1 MPSMFDRNC
10 DHCGVRYR
18 GTGRNFC
25 SGTCRSIASRN
36 RIEFNCKSCGIRCSR
51 PASHAK
57 YSAAEFCSLK
67 CWYGFAKG
75 KELTGKITIRSFTC
89 LHCGK
94 VFDAR
99 PSVHERRYCT
109 MACQNAGRPPCPKR
123 RKPRIDVVCAQ
134 CGGSFKRLRCQI
146 VGIRGRFCSQTCRA
160 NYSNTVQSKTISSGI
175 ERRFFDECEMHGA
188 KLVRQVHIGKYWLD
202 AASTD
207 GRFGFEF
214 DGEYWHS
221 TDRIKRK
228 DQQKD
233 AFMKARGITVIRIP
247 EMLYRSSPLQAIS
260 MVINA

>member
-1 MPSMFDRNC
+1 
-10 DHCGVRYR
+10 
-18 GTGRNFC
+18 
-25 SGTCRSIASRN
+25 
-36 RIEFNCKSCGIRCSR
+36 
-51 PASHAK
+51 
-57 YSAAEFCSLK
+57 
-67 CWYGFAKG
+67 
-75 KELTGKITIRSFTC
+75 
-89 LHCGK
+89 
-94 VFDAR
+94 
-99 PSVHERRYCT
+99 
-109 MACQNAGRPPCPKR
+109 
-123 RKPRIDVVCAQ
+123 
-134 CGGSFKRLRCQI
+134 
-146 VGIRGRFCSQTCRA
+146 
-160 NYSNTVQSKTISSGI
+160 
-175 ERRFFDECEMHGA
+175 MHGA